1 MKPLGRRIFRF
12 PRLASLALAV
22 GAVAAAGAGVEQ
34 FSLIKAVPADAYLTI
49 HARQHAGMEFL
60 NQQYAR
66 LWAELQKSRIDVN
79 IKQIVKALF
88 TQGGGTAE
96 DFDATWQKVVD
107 LYAAV
112 DWQALGDRE
121 YAAAMRMGFPTV
133 EFVSLMMPPKEKV
146 AGSFEGLTAILR
158 ELIAMSGGQVQ
169 MQTDGE
175 GAHVVHKIAVGD
187 ANGVSLALTLAREG
201 DVILAGFGSTLPE
214 QTLALLRGEGGQS
227 MADNPRFK
235 AAVGKLPEP
244 GESLTFFDAT
254 RMWGQMRSFA
264 HRIIEMSA
272 QAARQAGNTQ
282 DKIAQSDFE
291 QKLDQ
296 IRKMVDAGLNEL
308 DIFEY
313 TAEVSNTQGLK
324 TRTESIAV
332 LKPDA
337 REKLLYK
344 VLYGNGTLAE
354 PLKFVPQDASDFSVS
369 AGINV
374 QALYD
379 GLVEFVET
387 YVPDGKTKLDQALA
401 RFTAATGLDLKQDV
415 FGWIGGG
422 FQSISIP
429 GPTAYS
435 PSDWI
440 MMLSVRD
447 EAKARQMVDQLFEMV
462 QPMVQ
467 QQQGVVAGE
476 EIKGTEGFRSVTL
489 PQLAMFGLNKPT
501 LGINDGWLFFA
512 SSPDMVR
519 RVLEISR
526 GEAKTIA
533 ASERFRKEGLM
544 PEGKVLSVSFTDLTG
559 LGQQLAQ
566 MLGMFGFAQMMLPPE
581 AAANPAVRAAL
592 GIPPKLARVARK
604 LDFLQSKAVV
614 TTLDGALVRTRS
626 VTNYREPP
634 ETRRPRP
641 AGSQN
646 KSKQTTP

>member
-1 MKPLGRRIFRF
+1 MKRLGRRMHRHS
-12 PRLASLALAV
+12 RLASLVLAAGV
-22 GAVAAAGAGVEQ
+22 VAAAGAGVEQ
-34 FSLIKAVPADAYLTI
+34 FRLTRAIPADAYLSI
-49 HARQHAGMEFL
+49 HARQHPGMEFL

-66 LWAELQKSRIDVN
+66 LWAELEKSRIDVN
-79 IKQIVKALF
+79 IKQIFKALF

-96 DFDATWQKVVD
+96 DFDATWQKLVD
-107 LYAAV
+107 LYTAV
-112 DWQALGDRE
+112 DWRSLGDRE

-133 EFVSLMMPPKEKV
+133 EFVSLMMPPKDKV
-146 AGSFEGLTAILR
+146 ASSFEGLTAILR
-158 ELIAMSGGQVQ
+158 EMTSLSGGQVQ

-175 GAHVVHKIAVGD
+175 GAHVVHKINLGS

-201 DVILAGFGSTLPE
+201 DVILAGFGSSLPE
-214 QTLALLRGEGGQS
+214 QTLALLRGEGGES
-227 MADNPRFK
+227 MAENPRFK
-235 AAVGKLPEP
+235 AAVARLPEP
-244 GESLTFFDAT
+244 GELLKFFDAS
-254 RMWGQMRSFA
+254 RMMAQMRA
-264 HRIIEMSA
+264 AMKRMLGLSA
-272 QAARQAGNTQ
+272 AAIQQAGDMQ
-282 DKIAQSDFE
+282 DTTAQSEAE
-291 QKLDQ
+291 QKFEK
-296 IRKMVDAGLNEL
+296 IRKLVNAAFDEL
-308 DIFEY
+308 DVFEY
-313 TAEVSNTQGLK
+313 TAEVNNTQGLE
-324 TRTESIAV
+324 TRSESVAV

-369 AGINV
+369 AGINL

-379 GLVEFVET
+379 GLVRFVET
-387 YVPDGKTKLDQALA
+387 YVPDGRTKLDQAMTQ
-401 RFTAATGLDLKQDV
+401 FTAQTGLDLKQNV
-415 FGWIGGG
+415 FSWLGGG

-447 EAKARQMVDQLFEMV
+447 EARARQMVDRLFEIV

-476 EIKGTEGFRSVTL
+476 EIEGTEGFRSVAL

-519 RVLEISR
+519 RVLEVSR
-526 GEAKTIA
+526 GQAKTIA

-544 PEGKVLSVSFTDLTG
+544 PDGNVLSVSFTDLTG

-604 LDFLQSKAVV
+604 LDFLQSKATVK
-614 TTLDGALVRTRS
+614 TLDGSVVRTRS
-626 VTNYREPP
+626 VVHYRKPPAARRRSPGTGEPQ
-634 ETRRPRP
+634 PR
-641 AGSQN
+641 S
-646 KSKQTTP
+646 STP